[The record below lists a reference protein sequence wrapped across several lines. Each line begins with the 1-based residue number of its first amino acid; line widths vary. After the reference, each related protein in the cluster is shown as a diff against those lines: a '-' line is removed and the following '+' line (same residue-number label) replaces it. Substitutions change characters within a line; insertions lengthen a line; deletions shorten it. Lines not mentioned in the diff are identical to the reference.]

1 MTSPAY
7 AAVASLPCTPSH
19 RASVVCSLLIGHLL
33 HCVVVA
39 TYSVRT
45 VMRIPRQEQRERHRP
60 RWTSVESP
68 WWSNSRPIQLF
79 WVHRVFCPGAG
90 LCIFMKSSCFDLLT
104 DGLGVSHWQNLVRS
118 LASPNYP
125 CALLRSFSWCCCL
138 LRYGALVIGST
149 FEPQSLA
156 CNEVLSMN

>member
-19 RASVVCSLLIGHLL
+19 RASVVCSFLIGHLL

-90 LCIFMKSSCFDLLT
+90 LCIFYEVVVFRLAHRW
-104 DGLGVSHWQNLVRS
+104 LGS
-118 LASPNYP
+118 LALAESGSLSSVAKLPLCFVAILLLVLLP
-125 CALLRSFSWCCCL
+125 LALWCVSDWLYVRAAVSC
-138 LRYGALVIGST
+138 V
-149 FEPQSLA
+149 
-156 CNEVLSMN
+156 